1 MPICNLGLLSRKS
14 LIAAKVQSALGLDA
28 VPTAAADAVQ
38 VADPVFSID
47 PNVLDR
53 NFTAPDLSPF
63 EHVIGRK
70 LASISFTTELKSN
83 GSAQSGLIAD
93 EPRLGRL
100 FRGCG
105 YESIGMEGGYLFN
118 ATDDVNDTTDIITIL
133 NHRYETGD
141 GPVQVTV
148 DSGLIVGGLV
158 IDTDYWIIRTDADN
172 IQIAASK
179 SAADAGTEIVLID
192 AVGVNRLEN
201 VLQVTEVNADANN
214 PTLSAGIAWTR
225 GTLLEADRT
234 PDGII
239 VTEPVL
245 FTLTVTTPGA
255 SATAEVT
262 ISNNTL
268 AAAGV
273 SQTGVVI
280 TDDAPITLGTTKSG
294 ATITA
299 VIAGDLVTGDTW
311 RVMVYPRG
319 VLTVPVSDCFD
330 YLSIYL
336 WNDGLLY
343 KMIDAQGTFTVDAT
357 AGNYG
362 TIEFTFTGQF
372 QTIIDT
378 VLPTDEVFETT
389 LPQQIELSLFTW
401 GSNKSLLAEQWTL
414 DQANNVV
421 PRPDINL
428 SDGFSGVRI
437 SDRTPAGGFNPQ
449 AELVAT
455 ENFWGDFS
463 TGKTKVFTARAGT
476 TVGNQVIVYAP
487 RVQVSEIGFGDRDG
501 IRTFDMSMLFKR
513 LSGNDEVEW
522 VFA

>member
-14 LIAAKVQSALGLDA
+14 LIAAKVQGSLGLDA

-100 FRGCG
+100 MRGCG

-118 ATDDVNDTTDIITIL
+118 ATDDVNDITDIITIA

-179 SAADAGTEIVLID
+179 SAADAGTEIVLTD

-201 VLQVTEVNADANN
+201 VLQVTEVNADASN
-214 PTLSAGIAWTR
+214 PTSSAGIAWTR
-225 GTLLEADRT
+225 GTLLEASRT

-239 VTEPVL
+239 VTSPVL

-262 ISNNTL
+262 ISNNNL

-280 TDDAPITLGTTKSG
+280 TDDAPITLGTTVSG
-294 ATITA
+294 ATVTA
-299 VIAGDLVTGDTW
+299 VIAGDLVAGDTW
-311 RVMVYPRG
+311 RVMVYPKG

-343 KMIDAQGTFTVDAT
+343 KIIDAQGTFTVDAT

-455 ENFWGDFS
+455 EDFWGDFS

-476 TVGNQVIVYAP
+476 AVGNQVVVYAP

>member
-14 LIAAKVQSALGLDA
+14 LIAVKVQSALGSDA

-83 GSAQSGLIAD
+83 GAAQSGLIVN

-100 FRGCG
+100 MRGCG

-118 ATDDVNDTTDIITIL
+118 ATDDVDDATEIITIT
-133 NHRYETGD
+133 NHRFKTGD
-141 GPVQVTV
+141 GPVQITV
-148 DSGLIVGGLV
+148 DSGLILGGLV
-158 IDTDYWIIRTDADN
+158 VDTDYWIIRVDADN
-172 IQIAASK
+172 IKIASTKAL
-179 SAADAGTEIVLID
+179 ADAGTSVDVTD

-201 VLQVTEVNADANN
+201 VLQVTEVNADASN
-214 PTLSAGIAWTR
+214 PASSAGIAWTR
-225 GTLLEADRT
+225 GTTLEANR
-234 PDGII
+234 PPEG
-239 VTEPVL
+239 VTVASPVL
-245 FTLTVTTPGA
+245 FTLAVTTPGA
-255 SATAEVT
+255 SGVAEVT
-262 ISNNTL
+262 ISNNNL
-268 AAAGV
+268 AEAGV
-273 SQTGVVI
+273 SQTGVVV
-280 TDDAPITLGTTKSG
+280 TDDAPIPLGTTESG
-294 ATITA
+294 ATVTA
-299 VIAGDLVTGDTW
+299 VISGDLVAGDTW
-311 RVMVYPRG
+311 RVMVYPPG
-319 VLTVPVSDCFD
+319 ILTVPVSDCFD

-372 QTIIDT
+372 QTILDT

-401 GSNKSLLAEQWTL
+401 GSNRSLLTEQWTL

-428 SDGFSGVRI
+428 TDGFSGVRI

-455 ENFWGDFS
+455 EDFWGDFS

-476 TVGNQVIVYAP
+476 AVGNQVILYAP

>member
-1 MPICNLGLLSRKS
+1 MAICNLGLLSRKS

-47 PNVLDR
+47 PNVLER

-70 LASISFTTELKSN
+70 LASISFTTELKGN
-83 GSAQSGLIAD
+83 GSEQSGLIAN

-100 FRGCG
+100 MRGCG
-105 YESIGMEGGYLFN
+105 YESIGMEGGYTFD
-118 ATDDVNDTTDIITIL
+118 ATTDVDDVANTIGIA
-133 NHRYETGD
+133 NHRYKTGD
-141 GPVQVTV
+141 GPVQITV
-148 DSGLIVGGLV
+148 VSGLIVAGLV
-158 IDTDYWIIRTDADN
+158 IDTDYWIIRVDDN
-172 IQIAASK
+172 NISVAVSK
-179 SAADAGTEIVLID
+179 ALADAGTAIVLTD
-192 AVGVNRLEN
+192 AAGVNRFEN
-201 VLQVTEVNADANN
+201 VLQVTEVNADASN
-214 PTLSAGIAWTR
+214 PASSAGIVWTR
-225 GTLLEADRT
+225 GATLEASRG
-234 PDGII
+234 PEGIT
-239 VTEPVL
+239 VTTPVL

-262 ISNNTL
+262 ISNNNL
-268 AAAGV
+268 AQAGV

-280 TDDAPITLGTTKSG
+280 TDDVSIPLGTTATG
-294 ATITA
+294 ATVTA
-299 VIAGDLVTGDTW
+299 KIAADLVTGDTW
-311 RVMVYPRG
+311 RVMVYPKG
-319 VLTVPVSDCFD
+319 ILTVPVSDCFD
-330 YLSIYL
+330 YLSLYL

-357 AGNYG
+357 AGNFG

-372 QTIIDT
+372 QSIIDT

-455 ENFWGDFS
+455 EDFWGDFA

-476 TVGNQVIVYAP
+476 TVGNQVILYAP

-513 LSGNDEVEW
+513 LSGNDEIEW